1 MTDYDD
7 DFESSGGEDENN
19 DKNEKIGQVLS
30 HQHQRRKHREE
41 FDGKIS
47 SNQEVNDET
56 EDNDYAH
63 DDDYVEDEFLPMSP
77 LESQSFESPRSRGEA
92 SAFTAATDVAVSPI
106 SLSVIT
112 AALNI
117 SSRSDPLSQQS
128 GLLDLERDQQKN
140 NGVLASLI
148 SMSLDSSSRESIKDA
163 GATALQ
169 SCSLLSVTS
178 EPIIVAA
185 VTTAPAILSSDV
197 NANINTDANVSASSS
212 LDDNAETSAMLVPTP
227 TTGQVDDNAVGGK
240 KQVKFL
246 LGDNSK
252 NKDID
257 NEARANSV
265 SKSTNNQRLQHP
277 HLHPRHPPPPHA
289 RHTHLVPKSPI
300 CRSSKV
306 PGGGPRGKRCLEV
319 LAMAE
324 GHGLDRAS
332 GGKNRNT
339 NDGAI
344 NHGNNNNIISNNN
357 KVSSKSVS
365 KGSRAASASALGPG
379 SKSRPHASSQGQGL
393 GLVLPG
399 QGPGP
404 GSRPRAAS
412 AASLSLLQQL
422 QRQHLAQVSGTKAIL
437 DTNTNA
443 NKECNTDPSTDT
455 TLTLTQ
461 TLTMNIAV
469 DLISSGS
476 Y

>member
-252 NKDID
+252 NKDVD
-257 NEARANSV
+257 NEAR
-265 SKSTNNQRLQHP
+265 NNQRLQHP
-277 HLHPRHPPPPHA
+277 SAHPHPHHPHPPHA
-289 RHTHLVPKSPI
+289 RNHLVPKSPI
-300 CRSSKV
+300 GRSSKV
-306 PGGGPRGKRCLEV
+306 PGGPRGKRCLEV

-324 GHGLDRAS
+324 GNGIVRACS
-332 GGKNRNT
+332 GKNRNT
-339 NDGAI
+339 NDGAN
-344 NHGNNNNIISNNN
+344 NHSNNNNIISNNN

-365 KGSRAASASALGPG
+365 KGSRAASASVLGPG
-379 SKSRPHASSQGQGL
+379 PKSRPHASSQGQGL
-393 GLVLPG
+393 GLVTPG

-412 AASLSLLQQL
+412 AVSLSLLQQL
-422 QRQHLAQVSGTKAIL
+422 QRQHLAQVSGE
-437 DTNTNA
+437 NSH
-443 NKECNTDPSTDT
+443 EH
-455 TLTLTQ
+455 
-461 TLTMNIAV
+461 
-469 DLISSGS
+469 
-476 Y
+476 